1 LSAWTKEGALEYHSS
16 GKLFKVEI
24 DLKDIAA
31 IVHDG
36 NKIRASKI
44 KILEEIN

>member
-1 LSAWTKEGALEYHSS
+1 LE
-16 GKLFKVEI
+16 
-24 DLKDIAA
+24 DIAA

-44 KILEEIN
+44 KILEEESFILC